1 MPTFPTDNPA
11 LQAQLNTQVD
21 LFTQMSRHA
30 VDAAGQ
36 IGELNLRMMRQ
47 MFDDSIRYGRA
58 LAACKDPFQMGAVA
72 MRETQPTVE
81 HLRAWQ
87 GELMK
92 VLGAGTAALAGY
104 LRDIDW
110 PHGGQIDV
118 VQGED
123 MGMRSR
129 LRASF
134 DAAPGG
140 SIRVSGTAR
149 PL

>member
-11 LQAQLNTQVD
+11 LRAQLDTQVD
-21 LFTQMSRHA
+21 LFTQMTRHA

-47 MFDDSIRYGRA
+47 MFDDQIRFGRA

-72 MRETQPTVE
+72 MREAQPAAE

-92 VLGAGTAALAGY
+92 VLGAGTANLA
-104 LRDIDW
+104 RDANNNSW
-110 PHGGQIDV
+110 QAARGAESFMGAGAGG
-118 VQGED
+118 
-123 MGMRSR
+123 
-129 LRASF
+129 
-134 DAAPGG
+134 AAPDGKAAHAPV
-140 SIRVSGTAR
+140 R
-149 PL
+149 

>member
-36 IGELNLRMMRQ
+36 IGELNLCMMRQ

-92 VLGAGTAALAGY
+92 VLGAGTAALA
-104 LRDIDW
+104 RDAND
-110 PHGGQIDV
+110 GGWQAAR
-118 VQGED
+118 GAE
-123 MGMRSR
+123 
-129 LRASF
+129 SF
-134 DAAPGG
+134 MQAGSGGDAPDGKAAHAPV
-140 SIRVSGTAR
+140 R
-149 PL
+149 

>member
-11 LQAQLNTQVD
+11 LRAQLDTQVD

-47 MFDDSIRYGRA
+47 MFDDSIRFGRA

-72 MRETQPTVE
+72 MREAQPTTE

-87 GELMK
+87 AELMK
-92 VLGAGTAALAGY
+92 VLGAGTAALA
-104 LRDIDW
+104 RDANNGSW
-110 PHGGQIDV
+110 QAARGAESFMGAGSGG
-118 VQGED
+118 
-123 MGMRSR
+123 
-129 LRASF
+129 
-134 DAAPGG
+134 AAPDGK
-140 SIRVSGTAR
+140 AAHA
-149 PL
+149 PLR

>member
-11 LQAQLNTQVD
+11 LRAQLDTQVD
-21 LFTQMSRHA
+21 LFTQMTRHA

-47 MFDDSIRYGRA
+47 MFDDQIRFGRA

-92 VLGAGTAALAGY
+92 VLGAGTAALA
-104 LRDIDW
+104 RDANNGSW
-110 PHGGQIDV
+110 QAARGAESYMQSG
-118 VQGED
+118 
-123 MGMRSR
+123 
-129 LRASF
+129 
-134 DAAPGG
+134 AAPDGKAAHAPV
-140 SIRVSGTAR
+140 R
-149 PL
+149 